1 MKTLKKDGR
10 RSTINRKAFVLCAS
24 TLPVSI
30 RDEFPRYFSDTVFS
44 MLTARQFIDYLCV
57 VKYGLE
63 TQSLTDYSATTNVF
77 EARLL
82 SKERGEDVC

>member
-1 MKTLKKDGR
+1 MKTLMKDGR
-10 RSTINRKAFVLCAS
+10 RSTINRKAYERCAS

-30 RDEFPRYFSDTVFS
+30 SKDFPRYFGNAVFS
-44 MLTARQFIDYLCV
+44 ILTAKQFADYLSV

-63 TQSLTDYSATTNVF
+63 TQSLTDYSATTGIF
-77 EARLL
+77 EAGLL

>member
-1 MKTLKKDGR
+1 MKTIKKDGR

-30 RDEFPRYFSDTVFS
+30 SDEFPRYFSDKVFS
-44 MLTARQFIDYLCV
+44 TLTARQFIDYLCV

-63 TQSLTDYSATTNVF
+63 TQSLQDYSATKGIF
-77 EARLL
+77 EAGLL
-82 SKERGEDVC
+82 SQERGEDVC